1 MTHVPIFL
9 VTGFLEGGKSTFVKE
24 IFNDSEFAEGENITL
39 IVCEK
44 GIEEF
49 EENFLKENSVTIV
62 HCKHK
67 EEFTDSFLIECK
79 KEHKPTKV
87 IIEYNG
93 MWEYDIVDKMEFP
106 EGWEIAQVITPIDA
120 STFEGYM
127 NNMKSLLIE
136 QFKDSDL
143 IIFNRC
149 SEKTN
154 KLKYRNSVKAINA
167 SASLIFELENGEID
181 DTPLELPF
189 DINADVIEFEDYDF
203 GVWYLDVTESPEKYE
218 GKSIKMKGVANT
230 NPKYPKNIFAFG
242 RNAMTCCE
250 DDISFLGLLCQT
262 GEPVKFDGKQWVEV
276 EGILHTKF
284 IAQEQ
289 REIPFLSIKDYKLI
303 DKLEEELIY
312 F

>member
-39 IVCEK
+39 IVCEN

-189 DINADVIEFEDYDF
+189 NINADVIEFEDYDF

-250 DDISFLGLLCQT
+250 DDISFLGLLCQSK
-262 GEPVKFDGKQWVEV
+262 EPIKIDGKVWIEI
-276 EGILHTKF
+276 EGVIHNKF
-284 IAQEQ
+284 IEQEQ
-289 REIPFLSIKDYKLI
+289 REIPFITVKKYKSI
-303 DKLEEELIY
+303 DKIEEELVY

>member
-1 MTHVPIFL
+1 MEHIPVFL
-9 VTGFLEGGKSTFVKE
+9 ITGFLEGGKSTFVKE
-24 IFNDSEFAEGENITL
+24 IFNDSEFAQGEKITL
-39 IVCEK
+39 IVCEN

-49 EENFLKENSVTIV
+49 EENFLSENNVTLV
-62 HCKHK
+62 HCNSK
-67 EEFTDSFLIECK
+67 EAFTDSFLIECN

-93 MWEYDIVDKMEFP
+93 MWEYDLVDKIELP

-120 STFEGYM
+120 STFESYM

-149 SEKTN
+149 NEKIN
-154 KLKYRNSVKAINA
+154 KLKYRNSIKAINT
-167 SASLIFELENGEID
+167 SANMIFELENGEID

-189 DINADVIEFEDYDF
+189 DINAPVIEFEDYDF
-203 GVWYLDVTESPEKYE
+203 GVWYVDAMESPEKYE
-218 GKSIKMKGVANT
+218 GKSIKIKGMAYT

-262 GEPVKFDGKQWVEV
+262 DKPIVLNDKEWIEI
-276 EGILHTKF
+276 EGVIHKKF
-284 IAQEQ
+284 IQQEQ
-289 REIPFLSIKDYKLI
+289 KEIPFLFIKDYKLI
-303 DKLEEELIY
+303 DKIEDDLIY